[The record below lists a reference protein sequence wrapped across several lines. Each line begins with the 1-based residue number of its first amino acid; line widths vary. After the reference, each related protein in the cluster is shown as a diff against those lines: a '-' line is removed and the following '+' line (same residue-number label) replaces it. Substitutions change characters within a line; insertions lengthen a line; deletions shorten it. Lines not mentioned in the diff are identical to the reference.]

1 MFASFDSNQNILEI
15 IEGRTNSDDVG
26 MYQIYITL
34 TDEDGYQAEPVI
46 LTLEIVEP
54 EDEAQ
59 SDEID
64 SEIVAADFY
73 ASLLL
78 EAAIRRE

>member
-1 MFASFDSNQNILEI
+1 
-15 IEGRTNSDDVG
+15 

-34 TDEDGYQAEPVI
+34 ADEEGYQAEPAI
-46 LTLEIVEP
+46 LTLEIVES

>member
-1 MFASFDSNQNILEI
+1 
-15 IEGRTNSDDVG
+15 

-54 EDEAQ
+54 EDEA
-59 SDEID
+59 
-64 SEIVAADFY
+64 
-73 ASLLL
+73 
-78 EAAIRRE
+78 